1 MSKPRLV
8 AGRPASARARL
19 LRRPFS
25 AVNVLLGAVLF
36 WLLVGGLGDLP
47 FPVFSTAIQN
57 EAELFALGERRAQLS
72 PGSSLVGRAS
82 VIDGDTI
89 EIHGQRIRFHGID
102 APESSQTCRDGNGRE
117 YRCGQRAASALADKI
132 GHETVECEQ
141 RDVDHY
147 KRVVA
152 VCRQGGEDLNAW
164 MVVEGWAMAYRQF
177 STDYIGQERNARTT
191 RKGIWAGTF
200 AEPAEWRSGSDRKPR
215 PDQANDTTSDQCRIK
230 GNFSSTGE
238 RIYHVPGG
246 QFYERTQ
253 INPANG
259 ERYFC
264 TEDEA
269 RAAGWRRSKR

>member
-1 MSKPRLV
+1 MF
-8 AGRPASARARL
+8 G
-19 LRRPFS
+19 
-25 AVNVLLGAVLF
+25 
-36 WLLVGGLGDLP
+36 LLVGGFGDLP
-47 FPVFSTAIQN
+47 FPVFSTTIQN
-57 EAELFALGERRAQLS
+57 EAEPLALGERQAQLS

-117 YRCGQRAASALADKI
+117 YRCGQRATSALADKI
-132 GHETVECEQ
+132 GHKTVECEQ

-147 KRVVA
+147 KRIVA

-177 STDYIGQERNARTT
+177 STDYIGQERYARTA
-191 RKGIWAGTF
+191 RRGIWAGAF
-200 AEPAEWRSGSDRKPR
+200 AEPAEWRSGSDREPR
-215 PDQANDTTSDQCRIK
+215 PDQANDTASGQCRIK

-246 QFYERTQ
+246 QYYERTR